1 MPEPDAVNNLTQCLE
16 RQVREAAIRVQTAWR
31 GFAARQ
37 RLAAL
42 RVAVIRGQ
50 AIVRGKLQRARFLR
64 VRAPACAARAGRH
77 RNARQYMLGVLLP
90 CTWHQVHRP

>member
-1 MPEPDAVNNLTQCLE
+1 M
-16 RQVREAAIRVQTAWR
+16 REAAVRVQAAWR

-64 VRAPACAARAGRH
+64 VRAPACAAHAGQH
-77 RNARQYMLGVLLP
+77 RSTGQLMLVCCCHAIG
-90 CTWHQVHRP
+90 TKFIRP